1 LNIAKL
7 QEKFGLNDIL
17 PYIEI
22 SKPNLRNNLK
32 QLFAMNNSIFFPA
45 TLVAIFFVVSVI
57 SILDPAPQPT
67 RHELSPA
74 QKYDRAIDVGS
85 LIHAQNKL
93 REAQRRIAGAQ

>member
-1 LNIAKL
+1 LNNIS
-7 QEKFGLNDIL
+7 

-22 SKPNLRNNLK
+22 SKPNLRNNQK
-32 QLFAMNNSIFFPA
+32 QLFAMKNNSIFLPA
-45 TLVAIFFVVSVI
+45 TLVAIFFVVSAI

-67 RHELSPA
+67 RYELSPA

-93 REAQRRIAGAQ
+93 RLAQHRIAEAQ

>member
-1 LNIAKL
+1 LNNIS
-7 QEKFGLNDIL
+7 

-45 TLVAIFFVVSVI
+45 TLVAIFFVVSAI

-67 RHELSPA
+67 RYELSPA
-74 QKYDRAIDVGS
+74 QKYNRAIEVGA

-93 REAQRRIAGAQ
+93 RLEQRRIAKEQ